1 MSTLTDAIRRRIID
15 ALEGDEGALAARTIA
30 DRIMPIIAPLIEEGE
45 KMRRDASWGWDE
57 AVEKVLQP
65 IVERGAGSGAMTG
78 ICTQAKRLREFAEGH
93 DEHRYYPE
101 YSGKGMNGKTCIGI
115 STPNAL
121 ITLEAVTAEIGLR
134 GGVIDE
140 LGKRKIVYWPMWTEA
155 GPR

>member
-1 MSTLTDAIRRRIID
+1 MSTLTDAIRRRIIA
-15 ALEGDEGALAARTIA
+15 ALEADEGALTAHRIA
-30 DRIMPIIAPLIEEGE
+30 DRIMPIITPLIEEGE

-65 IVERGAGSGAMTG
+65 VIERGAGSGVMTG
-78 ICTQAKRLREFAEGH
+78 ICTQAKRLREFAEVH
-93 DEHRYYPE
+93 DDHRYCPA
-101 YSGKGMNGKTCIGI
+101 YSGRGMNGKTCIGI
-115 STPNAL
+115 STPNAPV
-121 ITLEAVTAEIGLR
+121 TLEAVVAEIGLR